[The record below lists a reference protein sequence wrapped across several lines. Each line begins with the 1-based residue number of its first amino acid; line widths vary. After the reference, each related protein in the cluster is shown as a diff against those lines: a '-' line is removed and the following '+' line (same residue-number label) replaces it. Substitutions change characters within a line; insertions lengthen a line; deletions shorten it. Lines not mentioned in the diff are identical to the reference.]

1 MTSIDGT
8 MGGNDGSK
16 TRWLAGAMDDQVE
29 RPVRWSTD
37 ELATMLRH
45 QLGSSIRT
53 DVEKMS
59 GELLARFDQ
68 AVAVASNAATM
79 SFGGLFDAKQPN
91 VKLLQVVK
99 DFAKQSI
106 SQKDGSLPEEL
117 GAVLYYA
124 SICTA
129 LLRCNGQRISGLD
142 NETLTDGLNWAIAQP
157 WLDAS
162 LATLFRATVSMLS
175 PAP

>member
-1 MTSIDGT
+1 MTSID
-8 MGGNDGSK
+8 GNDGSK

-29 RPVRWSTD
+29 RPVQWSAD

-45 QLGSSIRT
+45 QLGSPIRI

-59 GELLARFDQ
+59 AELLARFDQ
-68 AVAVASNAATM
+68 AVSGVSNAGTI
-79 SFGGLFDAKQPN
+79 SFGVLFDARQPN

-106 SQKDGSLPEEL
+106 SKKDGSLPEEL

-142 NETLTDGLNWAIAQP
+142 NDTLKDGLNWSIAQP

-162 LATLFRATVSMLS
+162 LATLFGATLKVLS
-175 PAP
+175 ASA